1 MALDV
6 TGAYRYPDPDAA
18 WLTRHVE
25 DILEPDIPIVD
36 AHHHIWEQ
44 PGNVYG
50 IDDLRADV
58 STGHK
63 VVATVF
69 VQAHY
74 AYRSTGREALRCV
87 GETERIEQIAN
98 EARAQSRTTR
108 NAGPFSPCAAIVGFA
123 DLMLGKEVAQV
134 LEAHRAASPE
144 RFRGVRHSVS
154 RDPHFPDGIVLR
166 PAPANMLAEPRF
178 RAGLATLAE
187 HGLSFDAMLY
197 HCQIGELAAAAQA
210 VPDLPIVLDHFGCIV
225 GVGPYVGRERETF
238 SAWRQD
244 IQRLA
249 RSPNVSVKLGGMGM
263 IICGARFHERALP
276 PTSRELADAWRP
288 YVQTCIEAFGVER
301 CMFESNFPVDKAMF
315 SYPVLYNAFKRL
327 TAGASAREKALLLGA
342 NAARFYRIQ
351 VDGVSAPSGREPA
364 ATASLNS
371 N

>member
-6 TGAYRYPDPDAA
+6 TGAYRYPDPNAA
-18 WLTRHVE
+18 WLARHVE

-36 AHHHIWEQ
+36 AHHHIWDQ

-50 IDDLRADV
+50 IDDLRADIL
-58 STGHK
+58 TGHK

-69 VQAHY
+69 VQAHH
-74 AYRSTGREALRCV
+74 AYRATGPEALRCV
-87 GETERIEQIAN
+87 GETERIEQLAN
-98 EARAQSRTTR
+98 EAHTAAQP
-108 NAGPFSPCAAIVGFA
+108 NAATFSPCAAIVGYA
-123 DLMLGKEVAQV
+123 DLMLGKGVAQV
-134 LEAHRAASPE
+134 LDAHRAASPR

-154 RDPHFPDGIVLR
+154 RAPHFPNGIVLR
-166 PAPANMLAEPRF
+166 PAPANMLADPRF

-210 VPDLPIVLDHFGCIV
+210 VPELPIVIDHFGCVI

-244 IQRLA
+244 MQRLA

-276 PTSRELADAWRP
+276 PSSQELADAWRP
-288 YVQTCIEAFGVER
+288 YVETCIETFGVER

-315 SYPVLYNAFKRL
+315 SYAVLWNAFKRL
-327 TAGASAREKALLLGA
+327 TAGASAREKAFLLGA
-342 NAARFYRIQ
+342 NAARFYGIELGD
-351 VDGVSAPSGREPA
+351 VLAPSRCEPA
-364 ATASLNS
+364 AIASLNS